1 MKTLIAAAF
10 LVSTAIAP
18 ALAMPLGVGQSNT
31 SDVVQIAGGCGPG
44 YHRGPFNGCLRNFA
58 DPAAHPCPRG
68 YHIGPGGGCRGNGR

>member
-18 ALAMPLGVGQSNT
+18 ALGMPLGAGTGHPTEIIQV
-31 SDVVQIAGGCGPG
+31 AGGCGPG
-44 YHRGPFNGCLRNFA
+44 FHRGRFEGCRKNFA

-68 YHIGPGGGCRGNGR
+68 YHIGPNGGCRGNGR

>member
-1 MKTLIAAAF
+1 MKILIAAAF

-18 ALAMPLGVGQSNT
+18 ALAMPLGTGTNHPVEIIE
-31 SDVVQIAGGCGPG
+31 VAGGCGPG
-44 YHRGPFNGCLRNFA
+44 FHRGPFEGCRKNFA